1 MSPKIN
7 WLSLKNDY
15 IYGPGGSVLAFL
27 KENNIKYSGYTSRI
41 VKGWKKERD
50 NYLKELETITRSK
63 TIDEVSETET
73 QIRTRQAVAAK
84 KLQDMG
90 MEVLDKLEPGTVQ
103 EARKMVVDGLR
114 EEREA
119 IGLNKKGQTTVN
131 VANFPIMQ
139 TRYAQELENM
149 DYDQLMKV
157 LGRLKE
163 LENSYIT
170 TIS

>member
-1 MSPKIN
+1 MSSSIN

-27 KENNIKYSGYTSRI
+27 KEKNIKYSGYTSRI
-41 VKGWKKERD
+41 VKGWKKDRD
-50 NYLKELETITRSK
+50 NYLKEVETVTRIK
-63 TIDEVSETET
+63 TVEKISESET
-73 QIRTRQAVAAK
+73 QIRARQAVAAK

-90 MEVLDKLEPGTVQ
+90 MEVLDKLEPDTVQ

-131 VANFPIMQ
+131 IANFPTMQ
-139 TRYAQELENM
+139 TRFGKALEDMTYKELTKVLTRLNELE
-149 DYDQLMKV
+149 
-157 LGRLKE
+157 E
-163 LENSYIT
+163 LSST
-170 TIS
+170 TAR